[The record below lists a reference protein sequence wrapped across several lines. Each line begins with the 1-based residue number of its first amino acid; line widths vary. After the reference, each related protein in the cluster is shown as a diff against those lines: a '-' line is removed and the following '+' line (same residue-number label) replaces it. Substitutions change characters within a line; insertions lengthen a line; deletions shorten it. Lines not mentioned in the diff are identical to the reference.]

1 MATKKLFIL
10 FSILLSMVGTKAW
23 AYDIAVENADGVTI
37 YYNYITDGK
46 ELEVTYLIND
56 YYTHYFYSESVVIPE
71 EVTYMNRTRKVT
83 SIGDYAFRYC
93 SDLTSI
99 TIPNSV
105 TSIGKEAFSSCYDLT
120 SITIPN
126 SVTNIGESAFVKC
139 SGLTSITIP
148 NSVTNI
154 EERAFASCS
163 GLTSVAIGNG
173 VASIGKSAFYGCK
186 GLSSVHI
193 SDLESWC
200 KISFAWRDSNPLY
213 FARRLYLNGEEIKDF
228 VIPNSVTSI
237 GKVTFYNCY
246 SLKSVIIP
254 NSVTSIG
261 DSTFMDCGLTSVT
274 IGNVVT
280 SIGRSAFEGCKGLTS
295 ITIPNSVKSIEDYA
309 FKYCSGLKSVTIG
322 NGVTSIGYCA
332 FSGWD
337 LPEVIS
343 KIENPFNIDEGTFS
357 NNTYLNASLYVLAGT
372 IDKYKA
378 TEGWNK
384 FVFIEEGTESSEED
398 GGDDTP
404 ETKKCEK
411 PTISFKDGKLVFS
424 CATDGVSYQYNITAS
439 SVSSGT
445 GNNID
450 FTPKYTIT
458 VYATKDG
465 YEDSDTA
472 TLEVSASDTA
482 NGDMNGD
489 GVIDAADIVKI
500 VNIIMEQN
508 E

>member
-1 MATKKLFIL
+1 
-10 FSILLSMVGTKAW
+10 
-23 AYDIAVENADGVTI
+23 
-37 YYNYITDGK
+37 
-46 ELEVTYLIND
+46 
-56 YYTHYFYSESVVIPE
+56 
-71 EVTYMNRTRKVT
+71 
-83 SIGDYAFRYC
+83 
-93 SDLTSI
+93 
-99 TIPNSV
+99 
-105 TSIGKEAFSSCYDLT
+105 
-120 SITIPN
+120 
-126 SVTNIGESAFVKC
+126 
-139 SGLTSITIP
+139 
-148 NSVTNI
+148 
-154 EERAFASCS
+154 
-163 GLTSVAIGNG
+163 
-173 VASIGKSAFYGCK
+173 
-186 GLSSVHI
+186 
-193 SDLESWC
+193 
-200 KISFAWRDSNPLY
+200 
-213 FARRLYLNGEEIKDF
+213 
-228 VIPNSVTSI
+228 
-237 GKVTFYNCY
+237 
-246 SLKSVIIP
+246 
-254 NSVTSIG
+254 
-261 DSTFMDCGLTSVT
+261 MDCGLTSVT

-332 FSGWD
+332 FCGWD

-357 NNTYLNASLYVLAGT
+357 NNTYLNASLYVPAGT

-378 TEGWNK
+378 TWSWKK
-384 FVFIEEGTESSEED
+384 FSFIEEET

-411 PTISFKDGKLVFS
+411 PTITFKDGKLSFS
-424 CATDGVSYQYNITAS
+424 CATEGVSYQYNITAS
-439 SVSSGT
+439 SVSSGA

-458 VYATKDG
+458 AYATKDG

-472 TLEVSASDTA
+472 ILEVSASDTA

-500 VNIIMEQN
+500 VNIIMEQK